1 MHIYNISFL
10 LVMAI
15 FFSMVVVN
23 VRCSTY
29 FRDRATMDDWNI
41 ILSAS
46 KSDECLKNF
55 DATAA
60 GATTDY
66 CCFNSTVKLTNQ
78 KIDGNNDILTFDA
91 ASGVGTTAGCKYLL
105 KSLLC
110 NPSTYKT
117 KDPSALFLWGAN
129 SEIS

>member
-1 MHIYNISFL
+1 MVVFY
-10 LVMAI
+10 
-15 FFSMVVVN
+15 FFSMLVN
-23 VRCSTY
+23 VRCTTY
-29 FRDRATMDDWNI
+29 FRDRSTMDDWNI
-41 ILSAS
+41 ILNAS

-55 DATAA
+55 DATTSTASATAA
-60 GATTDY
+60 STNY

-78 KIDGNNDILTFDA
+78 KIDGSNDILTFDA